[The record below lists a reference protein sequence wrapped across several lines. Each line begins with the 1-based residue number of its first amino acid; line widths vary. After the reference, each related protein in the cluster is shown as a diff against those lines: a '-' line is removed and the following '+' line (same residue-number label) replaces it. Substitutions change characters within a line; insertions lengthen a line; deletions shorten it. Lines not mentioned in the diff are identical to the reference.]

1 MAKILVTDDE
11 RLARGMIVMI
21 LKSQGHEVHEAM
33 DWPSTLHAV
42 VKDPPDLL
50 ILDVTLPGLQGYEI
64 AERLRGAFTGNLPI
78 VLCSGA
84 QAVELQDLAREVG
97 TEHFFRKG
105 SSATEV
111 REVIEAALDAVGN
124 LAPPRPDAFDFAGA
138 EEAPPESTAGLL
150 SALRTTSQDDRI
162 GVVLVEDDGP
172 FVRIA
177 RAALEAAGFR
187 VRQAANV
194 TEISLSM
201 TLGCRIL
208 ILGMSPERLREE
220 RVRDLLVNYPG
231 VKPQGILWTDRPKLE
246 VPPLLQE
253 FRIGRYVGRS
263 APMEDLVAEVRTARK
278 ELA

>member
-1 MAKILVTDDE
+1 MMAKILVTDDE

-21 LKSQGHEVHEAM
+21 LASQGHKVVEAM

-42 VKDPPDLL
+42 VTETPDLVV
-50 ILDVTLPGLQGYEI
+50 LDITLPGLRGDEI
-64 AERLRGAFTGNLPI
+64 AERLRQSFSERLPV

-84 QAVELQDLAREVG
+84 AEVELAELARAVG
-97 TEHFFRKG
+97 TPYYFRKG

-111 REVIEAALDAVGN
+111 REVIERALAAGASS
-124 LAPPRPDAFDFAGA
+124 APPRPDTFSMSAAAD
-138 EEAPPESTAGLL
+138 APDSTAGLL
-150 SALRTTSQDDRI
+150 SALQQTSDDSRT
-162 GVVLVEDDGP
+162 GVVLVDDAGP
-172 FVRIA
+172 FGRIA

-187 VRQAANV
+187 VRMASNV
-194 TEISLSM
+194 TEISLGM

-208 ILGMSPERLREE
+208 VLGMNPDRLREE
-220 RVRDLLVNYPG
+220 RVRDLVVNYPG

-253 FRIGRYVGRS
+253 FKATRYVARD
-263 APMEDLVAEVRTARK
+263 APMQELVAEVRKAQS